1 MVFCLEQGAD
11 LHMAKLMPLPLTVS
25 CFNKIQIGFSF
36 LVPAHPGCP
45 GQRAVKRLCM
55 CQYISRSTTR
65 IVPSLWALVWAY
77 RFTAIICTSSW
88 WLEGLVIQSIVSWGL
103 VSRMRCMNIVACTV
117 QYHQLGSISCWQAD
131 IGVLPRDI
139 RRTKLAW
146 LFWTYLMRMGCRDNC
161 KQVLKVIRQEA
172 ASLPH
177 AYLRNGTHLR
187 TQYTP
192 HLSIL
197 FSGQRAVTCPPPKV
211 PLGIWTID
219 SLSQHES
226 AR

>member
-1 MVFCLEQGAD
+1 MYIILMAWRPSDTVHRQLRSCLTDALYE
-11 LHMAKLMPLPLTVS
+11 HCCMYCTVS
-25 CFNKIQIGFSF
+25 
-36 LVPAHPGCP
+36 PAWLDILLTGWY
-45 GQRAVKRLCM
+45 R
-55 CQYISRSTTR
+55 R
-65 IVPSLWALVWAY
+65 IA
-77 RFTAIICTSSW
+77 
-88 WLEGLVIQSIVSWGL
+88 
-103 VSRMRCMNIVACTV
+103 
-117 QYHQLGSISCWQAD
+117 
-131 IGVLPRDI
+131 RDI
-139 RRTKLAW
+139 HRTKLAW

-172 ASLPH
+172 ASPPH

-197 FSGQRAVTCPPPKV
+197 FIGQRAVTCPPPPKV

>member
-1 MVFCLEQGAD
+1 
-11 LHMAKLMPLPLTVS
+11 
-25 CFNKIQIGFSF
+25 
-36 LVPAHPGCP
+36 
-45 GQRAVKRLCM
+45 
-55 CQYISRSTTR
+55 
-65 IVPSLWALVWAY
+65 
-77 RFTAIICTSSW
+77 
-88 WLEGLVIQSIVSWGL
+88 
-103 VSRMRCMNIVACTV
+103 MRCMNIVACTV

-192 HLSIL
+192 RLSIL
-197 FSGQRAVTCPPPKV
+197 FIGQRAVTCPPHPKCLWGSG
-211 PLGIWTID
+211 PLILWANTNLPDKWYPDRFSHFCTTG
-219 SLSQHES
+219 LC
-226 AR
+226 ARHRHTRTTVRQIVAVGRIYAMWPNNCAHVG